1 MRGLIYQVAQSRP
14 KLFLIAHDS
23 EWEPACGADPTPDD
37 LKLAHWFGR
46 RHIVSEVNDFP
57 GTNIPLQNSYYI
69 LAVRQPDPTSPRMH
83 TGCAGKNTAIKSTM
97 SLRWRGN
104 VIVLKRARRDRDRVM
119 HITRPEIA
127 LINTLVHRY
136 VCSSTD
142 GQFLITMSSRR
153 WIQTQLHGVEE
164 TECVV

>member
-1 MRGLIYQVAQSRP
+1 VAQGTIFRAMRGLIYQVAQSRP

-69 LAVRQPDPTSPRMH
+69 LAVRQPDPT
-83 TGCAGKNTAIKSTM
+83 TM

-142 GQFLITMSSRR
+142 GQFLINISTRR
-153 WIQTQLHGVEE
+153 WIQRQLHGVEE